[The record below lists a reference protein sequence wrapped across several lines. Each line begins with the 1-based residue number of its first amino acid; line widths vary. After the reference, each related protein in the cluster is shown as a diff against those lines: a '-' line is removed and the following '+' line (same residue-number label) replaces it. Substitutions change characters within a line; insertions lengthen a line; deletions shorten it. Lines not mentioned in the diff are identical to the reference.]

1 MSLKQRITH
10 GWNAFMNKDPTS
22 ISYRGDTYSVP
33 PDRVKFRRINDKSIV
48 TSVFTRIA
56 MDCALCDVKHVELDD
71 RNRYKQDVDSTLNE
85 CLSFSANIDQTGRA
99 MLMDVVL
106 TMFGEGVVAVVPTH
120 TNIDPDIEDSY
131 EIEELRVG
139 RITEFMAHDVRID
152 LYNEDKAR
160 HEEVVLPKDIVAIV
174 ENPMYPVIN
183 EHNSTAQR
191 LMRKIA
197 ILDAIDERS
206 ASGRLDLIITLPYS
220 TKTETKRQQA
230 EGRRADIENQL
241 TNSKYGVA
249 YLDPTEHVTQLN
261 RAVEN
266 QLPSQIDSLT
276 RMLLSQLNMT
286 EEILN
291 GTADEKV
298 MTNYLNRTVGL
309 IMLMIVEEMRRKF
322 LTDTARKEK
331 RQTITF
337 FRDPFKLIPATELAG
352 MADSLTRNAILTS
365 NEIREKIG
373 LRPAENPE
381 ADELRNKNLN
391 PSKDEQHI
399 DIDGNDITK
408 EVMANQAKE

>member
-10 GWNAFMNKDPTS
+10 GWNAFMNKDPTP

-71 RNRYKQDVDSTLNE
+71 RGRYKQDVDSTLNE

-106 TMFGEGVVAVVPTH
+106 TMFGEGVVAIVPTH

-337 FRDPFKLIPATELAG
+337 FRDPFKLIPATELAS